1 MPVPDLGVLDT
12 VISVVIVILL
22 LSMVVQSIQTFIK
35 KLLKFKSRQIHTSI
49 EKLLEHVDA
58 TAPTEDAGKATAQKV
73 MGHFEKLGRTTAL
86 GRHAVESIS
95 KVDLCKAVMTI
106 EGASFLPQPTRDAI
120 ASFFKAV
127 REAQTAVLTL
137 SSLQLPAGS
146 AAKLNDV
153 RAQIET
159 FVAHVAALFE
169 GGDDTK
175 INAQLL
181 VKDVMSLGSLDVT
194 GTLAAAAALQ
204 TEVEQASAADPA
216 NVPLREA
223 ATAVKTLGNALGNVN
238 ARITNLVGRLRER
251 VDAIESWY
259 DTVMLGFQERY
270 ARHMRTWAFLI
281 SVLLVVFMNADIFQ
295 VYRRLATNNLSQQ
308 RVLAQYDLIQKQYE
322 RQHATQPDNAKTVQ
336 DVKKELDKAFDEASA
351 SYPALG
357 LQPYDWTRPTGW
369 QVLGWLIM
377 AAMLSLG
384 APFWHDTLESLFG
397 LKNFLRDRTDTK
409 KVEQKSGAGVTQS

>member
-12 VISVVIVILL
+12 IISVVIVILL
-22 LSMVVQSIQTFIK
+22 LSMVVQSVQTFVK

-58 TAPTEDAGKATAQKV
+58 TAPTADAGKATAQKV
-73 MGHFEKLGRTTAL
+73 MAHFEKLGRTTAL
-86 GRHAVESIS
+86 GKHAIESIS
-95 KVDLCKAVMTI
+95 KVDLSKAVMTI
-106 EGASFLPQPTRDAI
+106 EGSSFLPQPTRDAI
-120 ASFFKAV
+120 ASLFKAV
-127 REAQTAVLTL
+127 REAQTAVTTL
-137 SSLQLPAGS
+137 SALQLPAGS

-159 FVAHVAALFE
+159 YVAHVSALFE

-181 VKDVMSLGSLDVT
+181 VKDVMSLGTLDVT

-204 TEVEQASAADPA
+204 TEVEQAAAADPA

-223 ATAVKTLGNALGNVN
+223 ATAVKALGSALGNVN
-238 ARITNLVGRLRER
+238 ARMTHLVGRLRER
-251 VDAIESWY
+251 VDAIDSWY
-259 DTVMLGFQERY
+259 DSVMLGFQERY
-270 ARHMRTWAFLI
+270 ARHMRTWAFII
-281 SVLLVVFMNADIFQ
+281 SILLVVFMNADIFQ
-295 VYRRLATNNLSQQ
+295 VYRRLATNDLSQQ

-322 RQHATQPDNAKTVQ
+322 RQQAAQPDNPQTVQ
-336 DVKKELDKAFDEASA
+336 DVKKELDQAFNEASA

-357 LQPYDWTRPTGW
+357 LEPYDWTPPTGW

-377 AAMLSLG
+377 AGLLSLG

-397 LKNFLRDRTDTK
+397 LKNLLRDRTDTK
-409 KVEQKSGAGVTQS
+409 KVEQKSGAGLTQS